1 MEDCICAIATA
12 VGGAVA
18 ILRLSGEGSEHVA
31 SQCWKALDG
40 RSVAE
45 LPPRQLVL
53 GQAFREHDV
62 LDAGCLAV
70 RMPAP
75 RSYTGE
81 DIVELHCHG
90 GALVA
95 RAILQA
101 LLHHGARLANPGE
114 FTRRAFLNGKL
125 DLTQAEAIADMIAAG
140 SEAALRLANQQ
151 LNGVLGQRIRNA
163 QEQLQDLLAEIESRL
178 DFPDEELDFR
188 SPGTLVQQAESI
200 AADLARLAATRQ
212 QGELLRAGVPLAIA
226 GPPNVGKSS
235 LLNLLLGRERAIV
248 SDLPGTTRDTVEE
261 NVQLRGI
268 PFRLMDT
275 AGVRD
280 DSADTVEAAGIER
293 ARRAAENASLVLW
306 IFDATRPYA
315 EQEWPGWSRR
325 GPVLLVANKS
335 DLLTNRPVL
344 PPGTVLV
351 SALTGNGMDTLL
363 QAMEEAVLP
372 QAPQESDFAVAAR
385 HADLLE
391 RSAGSLR
398 EAASW
403 LNSEAW
409 ELAAVP
415 VRAAI
420 AELGQ
425 ITGTHA
431 PPDVLDTIFSRFC
444 IGK

>member
-1 MEDCICAIATA
+1 MEECICAIATA

-18 ILRLSGEGSEHVA
+18 VLRLSGEGCEDVA
-31 SQCWKALDG
+31 AQCWQAMDG
-40 RSVAE
+40 RAIQD

-53 GQAFREHDV
+53 GQACGNHGV

-70 RMPAP
+70 RMPGP

-81 DIVELHCHG
+81 DVVELHCHG
-90 GALVA
+90 GAVGA
-95 RAILQA
+95 RAILQE
-101 LLHHGARLANPGE
+101 LLRHGARLANPGE

-125 DLTQAEAIADMIAAG
+125 DLTQAEAIADMISAG
-140 SEAALRLANQQ
+140 SEAALRLANRQ
-151 LNGVLGQRIRNA
+151 LDGALGKRIRNA

-188 SPGTLVQQAESI
+188 SPDALARQSESL
-200 AADLARLAATRQ
+200 ASDLARLAATRQ
-212 QGELLRAGVPLAIA
+212 EGELLRSGVPLAIA

-235 LLNLLLGRERAIV
+235 LLNLLLGRDRAIV
-248 SDLPGTTRDTVEE
+248 SDLPGTTRDTIEE

-275 AGVRD
+275 AGVRG

-306 IFDATRPYA
+306 VYDVTHPYA
-315 EQEWPGWSRR
+315 EQEWPGWPRR
-325 GPVLLVANKS
+325 GPVLLVANKG
-335 DLLTNRPVL
+335 DLLAGTPTL
-344 PPGTVLV
+344 PADAVLV
-351 SALTGNGMDTLL
+351 SALTGSGIDTLL

-372 QAPQESDFAVAAR
+372 QTPLESDFAVAAR
-385 HADLLE
+385 HADMLE
-391 RSAGSLR
+391 RSAASLR
-398 EAASW
+398 EAAPW
-403 LNSEAW
+403 LAGEAW
-409 ELAAVP
+409 ELASVP

-420 AELGQ
+420 AALGQ

-431 PPDVLDTIFSRFC
+431 QPDVLDTIFSRFC